1 MLICVVM
8 MQQAVR
14 TVQCPIRAICEF
26 HCPLEFFFFLFIFLT
41 KFLKKTCQVLSEV
54 LRGVSLW
61 DTVPLVAIHVS
72 IKRKYIPVITKIVK
86 GVTKNLCT

>member
-1 MLICVVM
+1 
-8 MQQAVR
+8 MQHVVR

-26 HCPLEFFFFLFIFLT
+26 HYPLEFFFSLFVYFSNI

-86 GVTKNLCT
+86 GVFKNLCT